1 MENNIVTIV
10 GMGQKIGLSI
20 AKRFGQE
27 GYAIVMIARN
37 KERLNE
43 YAANLSDAG
52 IKSHSFTCNAGDETS
67 IKNVFVKIK
76 SEVGDTDVLLY
87 NVSSARQQ
95 YILEDTFSNLVE
107 DYKSNVAGA
116 LSSVQEVLPAMRRKG
131 LGTILLTGGGFA
143 LKPRPE
149 FGSLAIGK
157 AGLLN
162 LTKSLALA
170 LENSGIKI
178 GTVTVCGIVN
188 SDDLKYIPDA
198 IAENF

>member
-1 MENNIVTIV
+1 MEKSIITIV
-10 GMGQKIGLSI
+10 GMGRKIGLSI

-37 KERLNE
+37 IERLGE
-43 YAANLSDAG
+43 FVAKLSDVG
-52 IKSHSFTCNAGDETS
+52 YESHSFIGDAGDEAS
-67 IKNVFVKIK
+67 IKNMFKKIK
-76 SEVGDTDVLLY
+76 SKVGDTDVLVY
-87 NVSSARQQ
+87 NVSTARQQ
-95 YILEDTFSNLVE
+95 YILEDTFNNLVE

-116 LSSVQEVLPAMRRKG
+116 LSSVQAVLPAMRKKG
-131 LGTILLTGGGFA
+131 KGTILLTGGGFSV
-143 LKPRPE
+143 KPRPE

-170 LENSGIKI
+170 LENSGIII

-188 SDDLKYIPDA
+188 SDNLK
-198 IAENF
+198 

>member
-1 MENNIVTIV
+1 
-10 GMGQKIGLSI
+10 
-20 AKRFGQE
+20 
-27 GYAIVMIARN
+27 MIARN

-52 IKSHSFTCNAGDETS
+52 IKSHSFTGDAGDETS

-95 YILEDTFSNLVE
+95 YILEETFNNLVE

-131 LGTILLTGGGFA
+131 LGTILLTGGGF
-143 LKPRPE
+143 
-149 FGSLAIGK
+149 
-157 AGLLN
+157 
-162 LTKSLALA
+162 
-170 LENSGIKI
+170 
-178 GTVTVCGIVN
+178 
-188 SDDLKYIPDA
+188 
-198 IAENF
+198 